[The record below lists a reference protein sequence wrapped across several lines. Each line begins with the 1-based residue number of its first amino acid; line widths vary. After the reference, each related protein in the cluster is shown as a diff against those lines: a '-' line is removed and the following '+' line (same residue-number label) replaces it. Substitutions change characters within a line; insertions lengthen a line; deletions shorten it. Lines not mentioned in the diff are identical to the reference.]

1 MPVKNYSDFIKED
14 TSDLTMIPK
23 HMAQGDMSEEQ
34 EMAIGQL
41 KTIIDHSS
49 ELITLIANADNKD
62 LEAWV
67 QSKLTSATDYIE
79 TVHSYMQSRL
89 DNKDENP
96 K

>member
-14 TSDLTMIPK
+14 TADLSIVPK
-23 HMAQGDMSEEQ
+23 QMANGEMSEEQ

-41 KTIIDHSS
+41 KTTIDHAS
-49 ELITLIANADNKD
+49 ELINLIGNVKD

-67 QSKLTSATDYIE
+67 QSKITTAADYIE

>member
-1 MPVKNYSDFIKED
+1 MPVKNYKDFVSEE
-14 TSDLTMIPK
+14 TSDLSIVPK
-23 HMAQGDMSEEQ
+23 EMANGDMSEEQ

-41 KTIIDHSS
+41 KSAIDHAS
-49 ELITLIANADNKD
+49 ELINLIGNVKD

-67 QSKLTSATDYIE
+67 QSKITTAADYIE

>member
-1 MPVKNYSDFIKED
+1 MPVKKYTDFISEE
-14 TSDLTMIPK
+14 TSDLSIVPK
-23 HMAQGDMSEEQ
+23 EMANGGMSEEQ

-41 KTIIDHSS
+41 KTLINHAS
-49 ELITLIANADNKD
+49 ELINLIGNVKD

-67 QSKLTSATDYIE
+67 QSKITTATDYIE
-79 TVHSYMQSRL
+79 TVHSYMEGRL

>member
-1 MPVKNYSDFIKED
+1 MPIKKYTDFVSEE
-14 TSDLTMIPK
+14 TSDLSIVPK
-23 HMAQGDMSEEQ
+23 QMANGEMSEEQ

-41 KTIIDHSS
+41 KTAINHASD
-49 ELITLIANADNKD
+49 LINLIGNVKD

-67 QSKLTSATDYIE
+67 QSKITTATDYIE
-79 TVHSYMQSRL
+79 TVHSYMQGRL

>member
-1 MPVKNYSDFIKED
+1 MPIKKYTDFVSEE
-14 TSDLTMIPK
+14 TSDLSIVPK
-23 HMAQGDMSEEQ
+23 QMANGEMSEEQ

-41 KTIIDHSS
+41 KSAINHASD
-49 ELITLIANADNKD
+49 LINLIGNVKD

-67 QSKLTSATDYIE
+67 QSKITTATDYIE
-79 TVHSYMQSRL
+79 TVHSYMQGRL

>member
-1 MPVKNYSDFIKED
+1 MPVKNYKDFISEE
-14 TSDLTMIPK
+14 TSDLSIVPK
-23 HMAQGDMSEEQ
+23 QMANGDMSEEQ

-41 KTIIDHSS
+41 KTTIDHAS
-49 ELITLIANADNKD
+49 ELINLIGNVRD

-67 QSKLTSATDYIE
+67 QSKITTANDYIE

-89 DNKDENP
+89 DNKSENP